1 MNTSYEL
8 LKYKPSFEDLR
19 TTGEMIAELTECRFA
34 YIEEIAHGLVF
45 ADGAENLP
53 REITNED
60 FISDYA
66 AASQALRASANRKS
80 TPKRTA
86 PFMDVMEKM
95 SQTADL
101 SYLCASICKKAAEA
115 GKKPEA
121 SMFFSAENY
130 PVNSKIAYVRNGYSD
145 DAYSV
150 FSDIIP
156 NSSVVYHGNFAAVC
170 EEVYYGR
177 TGYCILPYETSA
189 EGSLS
194 GFRKLIRKYEL
205 APVLT
210 CSVQSGNAS
219 QGVQSITKFVLLSR
233 GCIPQLKIP
242 SQTDSQ
248 KNIRV
253 TLDNPESAVQTKVYL
268 CAMLTGMEFAKTE
281 SVPVSWDGDR
291 YSTVMNF
298 RVTEADPC
306 PFLLYL
312 RMEVQECSEICIY
325 SDVRTRQE

>member
-1 MNTSYEL
+1 MSVSYES
-8 LKYKPSFEDLR
+8 LKYKPAFEDSR
-19 TTGEMIAELTECRFA
+19 AAGEIVSNISECRFA

-45 ADGAENLP
+45 AEGAENVP

-66 AASQALRASANRKS
+66 AASQALRAEGDRKN

-86 PFMDVMEKM
+86 VFLGVMEKM
-95 SQTADL
+95 SQTSDL
-101 SYLCASICKKAAEA
+101 SYLCASICRKAEEA
-115 GKKPEA
+115 GKKLEA
-121 SMFFSAENY
+121 SMFFSAENF

-145 DAYSV
+145 KAYSI
-150 FSDIIP
+150 FSGVIP
-156 NSSVVYHGNFAAVC
+156 NSSVIYHGSFAAVC

-205 APVLT
+205 EPVLT

-219 QGVQSITKFVLLSR
+219 QGVQSVTKFVLLSR
-233 GCIPQLKIP
+233 GCVPQLKIP
-242 SQTDSQ
+242 QKTDSQ
-248 KNIRV
+248 KYIRI
-253 TLDNPESAVQTKVYL
+253 TLDNPESAVQTEVYL
-268 CAMLTGMEFAKTE
+268 CAMLTGMEFAKIE

-291 YSTVMNF
+291 YSAVMNF

-325 SDVRTRQE
+325 SDIRTRQD